1 MKVIQNKLNKTKLV
15 AGIAAILLF
24 ATIYNICKI
33 PTSATA
39 ESNTSTYGLTAT
51 SESSL
56 EISIVSPESPLS
68 IKPTGGD
75 GTFNSEQITVKV
87 GTNNTTGY
95 KLTMSADT
103 TSLSRSPAGSGSI
116 PTLESAVTEAEFPV
130 NHWGFM
136 RTTDN
141 NTFQPMKAGEA
152 IYINATGTQN
162 DITESAAI
170 NNITFGVKLNNA
182 IPMGNYSIS
191 LNFVATTNPVPM
203 TMQDVTS
210 SILAEYMPNIGDTYT
225 LRDSRD
231 NRDYLIKHLPDD
243 RYWMVEKL
251 QFEGTT
257 LTPADSNVAETTMLA
272 WHDLVTEA
280 SNASGACYGE
290 EVNGTDGKIIT
301 GSGVTTPCKGRNNTY
316 SGVYYNIAGASAGTV
331 TESPMTKNMEYN
343 ICPAHWTLPSYA
355 EAYRMRDSIG
365 QGNGLML
372 SYGYGGYY
380 SNGTL
385 YYAGNAYYW
394 QKNTPITP
402 YVYMMVWW
410 INNMGEIGV
419 ENSMGNTSGLSIQCI
434 FSGE

>member
-56 EISIVSPESPLS
+56 EISLVTPESPLS

-152 IYINATGTQN
+152 IYINATGIQN

-231 NRDYLIKHLPDD
+231 GKDYKVARLATNQ
-243 RYWMVEKL
+243 YWMAENL
-251 QFEGTT
+251 TFTGTL
-257 LTPADSNVAETTMLA
+257 LTPTDSNVAENTTLT
-272 WHDLVTEA
+272 WYD
-280 SNASGACYGE
+280 SYSDGINS
-290 EVNGTDGKIIT
+290 DGKCHYEYISGEIVGG
-301 GSGVTTPCKGRNNTY
+301 GSSNPCSAQNEEFG
-316 SGVYYNIAGASAGTV
+316 GLYYNIFGVSAGTATV
-331 TESPMTKNMEYN
+331 GVDGNYIKSMEHD
-343 ICPAHWTLPSYA
+343 ICPAQWKLPNLVDVSI
-355 EAYRMRDSIG
+355 MIDSV
-365 QGNGLML
+365 GNANGIL
-372 SYGYGGYY
+372 YFKKYGGRVA
-380 SNGTL
+380 NGQLDSAGSAHYWTQDL
-385 YYAGNAYYW
+385 PALPYWGFADFAYASDNLFRWAA
-394 QKNTPITP
+394 N
-402 YVYMMVWW
+402 
-410 INNMGEIGV
+410 INGANI
-419 ENSMGNTSGLSIQCI
+419 SIFARCI

>member
-56 EISIVSPESPLS
+56 EISLVTPESPLS

-116 PTLESAVTEAEFPV
+116 PTLESAVTEADFPV

-152 IYINATGTQN
+152 IYINATGIQN
-162 DITESAAI
+162 DIAESAAI

-210 SILAEYMPNIGDTYT
+210 SILAEYMPNIGDTYA

-231 NRDYLIKHLPDD
+231 GKDYKVAKL
-243 RYWMVEKL
+243 REGEYYMVQNL
-251 QFEGTT
+251 AFTGTNLYKSSSDVQQDMT
-257 LTPADSNVAETTMLA
+257 IIYYDLATNKTECFPSNTPANTPPCIHSSDAYGVWYSYYAATA
-272 WHDLVTEA
+272 GSYDY
-280 SNASGACYGE
+280 NASA
-290 EVNGTDGKIIT
+290 T
-301 GSGVTTPCKGRNNTY
+301 SGQSTL
-316 SGVYYNIAGASAGTV
+316 
-331 TESPMTKNMEYN
+331 
-343 ICPAHWTLPSYA
+343 CPAGWTIP
-355 EAYRMRDSIG
+355 RIG
-365 QGNGLML
+365 QLVGL
-372 SYGYGGYY
+372 GEGFNNITGGYY
-380 SNGTL
+380 GVDGPQATFV
-385 YYAGNAYYW
+385 AQYW
-394 QKNTPITP
+394 SK
-402 YVYMMVWW
+402 
-410 INNMGEIGV
+410 NNMNNGMHYVGQGDH
-419 ENSMGNTSGLSIQCI
+419 GNGSAIIEKGSGNQVGNYIRCI